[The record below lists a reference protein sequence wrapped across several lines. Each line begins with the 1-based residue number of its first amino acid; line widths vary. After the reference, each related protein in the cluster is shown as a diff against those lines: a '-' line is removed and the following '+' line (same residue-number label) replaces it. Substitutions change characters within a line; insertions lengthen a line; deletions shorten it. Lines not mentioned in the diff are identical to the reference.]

1 MKRDVSRDA
10 LAQMLAVAQQFV
22 VLARSA
28 LEIAELA
35 LEVERAKLE
44 VAAATMRAASR
55 AGEQHQQHQQHEPTA
70 SRERKTAHDCA
81 PGDPGVS
88 GNGAAEGS
96 RVQHIRI
103 D

>member
-1 MKRDVSRDA
+1 MSDVPRDA
-10 LAQMLAVAQQFV
+10 KAQLLAVAQQFV

-28 LEIAELA
+28 VEIAELV

-55 AGEQHQQHQQHEPTA
+55 SSEQHQQHEPTA
-70 SRERKTAHDCA
+70 SGERKTAHDVTT
-81 PGDPGVS
+81 GDPGVS
-88 GNGAAEGS
+88 GNGAAESS